1 MENQLFRKKS
11 LERISSPEELHDYMR
26 VTSPRLWMLL
36 IAIVALLVGFIV
48 YASTVTLENTIP
60 VKVIVENMLT
70 GEDGAP
76 QPFYYSVLPMEQKDI
91 VASGMKVRLGNAEGR
106 VELIAVDNAGDA
118 ERAVTVFYS
127 MEPDNLNLRLGEY
140 DGELV
145 IESTTPIS
153 FLWN

>member
-106 VELIAVDNAGDA
+106 VELITVDNAGDA
-118 ERAVTVFYS
+118 ERSVTVFYI
-127 MEPDNLNLRLGEY
+127 MEPDNLNLRVGEY